1 MVRHLV
7 CLASACLSALSIIIY
22 SSLCLNADPGLATV
36 PTYPAHSKDI
46 APLSPIPLQSL
57 TAILPIVPRS
67 LNRIPETLLPFLKP
81 SKFIREIIIVCPESI
96 ATRVRQILQKT
107 VVSIGTTDH
116 PDVSLHPWVGH
127 LDPAIGVLRAISGV
141 STVWVLLMD
150 DQGLL
155 KVVDSMRSLLLH
167 PPQFPVPFGPT
178 GVLRSNPAS
187 NATHHLGRARLAM
200 YLRPPFVMPVS
211 LGIFPTNIH
220 DNGNDP
226 WASLGLQVS
235 KHQLDA
241 IGGIIV
247 SDEDCNSLAHF
258 AVNHKLAAAIDT
270 PSDDWPLTSFSS
282 LKNSERRG
290 TFVFFL
296 LVLDDIRNVAHLICR
311 MQTKDQNSIR
321 IFVYGEYV
329 QSKVE
334 ADWVTGRLEMERCIL
349 TYQVLVT
356 GVTLS
361 FSRVGSDIL
370 SRWFDTFDD
379 SPDVIVVP
387 KELDPLVGYLLSNHQ
402 DLLLWDATLIQ
413 IPRFDLK
420 YTEWMSSLTLIEWKS
435 VVNSLFGL
443 VCSNCSLI
451 DWHRPRV
458 DISIITKDRPHSF
471 TRLLNSLLTARYFG
485 DHLDLR
491 VNMDQDCDEMSYK
504 IADQIIWSHGHVFI
518 HHRIMHGG
526 LLPAVVESWFPHTND
541 SYGLLLEDDIELS
554 PMFYAWVKM
563 AVLRYRYLSTFLTL
577 FCHYNTFFL
586 LGMAIIKTKFLI
598 CLASVFIS
606 RNTLSFLL
614 MVVSRSTRAR
624 CSHHPD

>member
-7 CLASACLSALSIIIY
+7 CVASACLSALSIIFY
-22 SSLCLNADPGLATV
+22 SSLYLNADPGLVTV
-36 PTYPAHSKDI
+36 PTYPANSEDI
-46 APLSPIPLQSL
+46 APPSPIPLQSL
-57 TAILPIVPRS
+57 TAILPVVPRS

-96 ATRVRQILQKT
+96 ATRVRQMLQRT

-141 STVWVLLMD
+141 STMWVLLMD

-167 PPQFPVPFGPT
+167 PPQFPVPFGPA

-187 NATHHLGRARLAM
+187 NVTHHLGRARLAM
-200 YLRPPFVMPVS
+200 YLRPPFVMPAS
-211 LGIFPTNIH
+211 LGIFLANIQH
-220 DNGNDP
+220 NGNDP
-226 WASLGLQVS
+226 WADLGLQVS

-247 SDEDCNSLAHF
+247 SDEDSDSPAYF
-258 AVNHKLAAAIDT
+258 AVNHKLAAAIESPVSWDIKNDT
-270 PSDDWPLTSFSS
+270 PSDDWPLASFSS
-282 LKNSERRG
+282 LNFFERRG
-290 TFVFFL
+290 TFVFFF
-296 LVLDDIRNVAHLICR
+296 LVLDDIRNAAHLICR
-311 MQTKDQNSIR
+311 MQTKDQDSIR

-329 QSKVE
+329 QSKAK
-334 ADWVTGRLEMERCIL
+334 ADWVTGRLEIQRCIL

-379 SPDVIVVP
+379 SPDVIVAP
-387 KELDPLVGYLLSNHQ
+387 KELDSLVGYLLSNHQ

-435 VVNSLFGL
+435 VVNSFFWF
-443 VCSNCSLI
+443 C
-451 DWHRPRV
+451 
-458 DISIITKDRPHSF
+458 
-471 TRLLNSLLTARYFG
+471 LL
-485 DHLDLR
+485 
-491 VNMDQDCDEMSYK
+491 
-504 IADQIIWSHGHVFI
+504 
-518 HHRIMHGG
+518 
-526 LLPAVVESWFPHTND
+526 
-541 SYGLLLEDDIELS
+541 
-554 PMFYAWVKM
+554 
-563 AVLRYRYLSTFLTL
+563 
-577 FCHYNTFFL
+577 
-586 LGMAIIKTKFLI
+586 
-598 CLASVFIS
+598 
-606 RNTLSFLL
+606 
-614 MVVSRSTRAR
+614 
-624 CSHHPD
+624 